1 MSILLSVC
9 GPDTYATI
17 RSIVDAETL
26 ASTSYE
32 DLIKRLQRHYDPK
45 PSFIVQ
51 RFKFYNRTRALQA
64 AGETVSTFVAALR
77 QIAEHCEYRE
87 TLKDMIR
94 DRLVCGINHEG
105 IQKKLLA
112 EKNLTYERAL
122 EIALALESAEQGTKD
137 LKSAATAATS
147 LPKDLHY
154 ASLHPPNRQATGGN
168 KTDSM
173 STPCY
178 RCLGNHTPS
187 TCKFRT
193 AECHFCKK
201 IGHITKACRSKKDHT
216 GQKFT
221 RPQRHSNKTHHL
233 AEEEEVI
240 EEPKEQDSS
249 YHLFTLES
257 NGQNPIIV
265 QVELNQVLTE
275 MEVDTGSSLSLINK
289 STYDSIASK
298 NHIQPLQKSKVKLK
312 TYTGELVGIL
322 GTAKVEVT
330 HGEVKHNLVI
340 HVVDGKG
347 PNLMGR
353 DWLSSLKLTVNSI
366 HNLSTTSAVQE
377 VVDKHVTVFSD
388 KLGTLKGTEVRL
400 HMDPHVQPQFF
411 KARSI
416 PFALKAKVEAELER
430 LESLG
435 IIIPVQHSN
444 WAAPVVPVM
453 KQDGTI
459 RLCGDYRVTINKAV
473 KVDAYPLPRVE
484 DLFAA
489 LSGGKYFTKLDMSQA
504 YLQLPLDEQSR
515 ELVTINTHRDL
526 FQYTRLPFGVSAAP
540 GVFQRCMENLFQGC
554 KGVSIYL
561 DDILVTGSTI
571 DNHLQNLNRV
581 LSILATAGLK
591 LNKAKCAF
599 LMPQVEYLGHIIDQ
613 HGLHPTKEK
622 VKAIREA
629 PQPHNVNELRSF
641 LGIINYYGKFM
652 PNLSTK
658 LAPLYNLLQ
667 KEAKWQWGTKQIK
680 AFQDAKNALQ
690 DNTLL
695 VHYDSSKQL
704 VLACDASPH
713 GLGAVL
719 SHIMEDGEE
728 RPVAYAS

>member
-1 MSILLSVC
+1 MRKCAILLSVC

-26 ASTSYE
+26 TSTSYE

-51 RFKFYNRTRALQA
+51 RFKFYNRTRA

-94 DRLVCGINHEG
+94 DRLVCRINHEG

-154 ASLHPPNRQATGGN
+154 AALHPPNHQAIGGN
-168 KTDSM
+168 KRDSM

-187 TCKFRT
+187 TCKFCT

-201 IGHITKACRSKKDHT
+201 IGHIAKACRSKKDHT

-257 NGQNPIIV
+257 NGQNPITV

-330 HGEVKHNLVI
+330 RGEVKHNLVI

-353 DWLSSLKLTVNSI
+353 DWLSSLVRKPG
-366 HNLSTTSAVQE
+366 HNHTCTT
-377 VVDKHVTVFSD
+377 F
-388 KLGTLKGTEVRL
+388 KLGSSSS
-400 HMDPHVQPQFF
+400 
-411 KARSI
+411 A
-416 PFALKAKVEAELER
+416 
-430 LESLG
+430 
-435 IIIPVQHSN
+435 SN
-444 WAAPVVPVM
+444 
-453 KQDGTI
+453 
-459 RLCGDYRVTINKAV
+459 
-473 KVDAYPLPRVE
+473 E
-484 DLFAA
+484 
-489 LSGGKYFTKLDMSQA
+489 
-504 YLQLPLDEQSR
+504 
-515 ELVTINTHRDL
+515 
-526 FQYTRLPFGVSAAP
+526 
-540 GVFQRCMENLFQGC
+540 
-554 KGVSIYL
+554 
-561 DDILVTGSTI
+561 TGW
-571 DNHLQNLNRV
+571 HH
-581 LSILATAGLK
+581 K
-591 LNKAKCAF
+591 
-599 LMPQVEYLGHIIDQ
+599 
-613 HGLHPTKEK
+613 
-622 VKAIREA
+622 
-629 PQPHNVNELRSF
+629 
-641 LGIINYYGKFM
+641 
-652 PNLSTK
+652 
-658 LAPLYNLLQ
+658 
-667 KEAKWQWGTKQIK
+667 
-680 AFQDAKNALQ
+680 
-690 DNTLL
+690 
-695 VHYDSSKQL
+695 
-704 VLACDASPH
+704 
-713 GLGAVL
+713 
-719 SHIMEDGEE
+719 IMW
-728 RPVAYAS
+728 